1 MVDAITVAIISHN
14 NATWI
19 AELDKEANSSE
30 SAGAKLT
37 ERLSGNV
44 RKGGSGEVEG
54 GGGSG
59 PLPGFRASF
68 LARPAGP
75 LTSASL
81 RLPGYR
87 PQQAASQ
94 TKATFYHLIAN

>member
-1 MVDAITVAIISHN
+1 MSTPPSGSAEGGSAAWPEVDGLAEPEDGA
-14 NATWI
+14 AE
-19 AELDKEANSSE
+19 AAALELD
-30 SAGAKLT
+30 
-37 ERLSGNV
+37 
-44 RKGGSGEVEG
+44 GSGEVEG